1 MNLRQSETVLTIFTF
16 SKLKASLAFLK
27 VILNNV
33 SPSDLSVAGRSEG
46 LYFFYKK

>member
-1 MNLRQSETVLTIFTF
+1 
-16 SKLKASLAFLK
+16 LKASLAFLK

-46 LYFFYKK
+46 LSFFYKKRSNHIIVEIN